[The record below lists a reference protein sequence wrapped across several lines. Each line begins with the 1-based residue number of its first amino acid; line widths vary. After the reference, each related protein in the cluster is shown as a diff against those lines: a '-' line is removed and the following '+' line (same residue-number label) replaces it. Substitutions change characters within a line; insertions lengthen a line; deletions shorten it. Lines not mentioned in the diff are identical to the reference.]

1 MLAICVSF
9 MLLTLSSHKVTTAR
23 QENNGYLG
31 ERFCY
36 VCRISRRKVEVSLKV
51 CVCVFVC
58 FVFD

>member
-23 QENNGYLG
+23 QENNGYCG
-31 ERFCY
+31 EWFCY

-51 CVCVFVC
+51 CVGFFLF
-58 FVFD
+58 FVFN